1 MRWIAG
7 VVKRVRAVRA
17 AAERLGRVKEAE
29 RAALAAAIDQ
39 ESAEMTWPTGGW
51 SRVVALPAD
60 RSLAAEGRSGVPHLS
75 EVRAAVSGKRAL
87 FVSNRAAPEIV
98 ALLRTELGI
107 ECDDMAAL
115 GAPRRRQHLL
125 ERIRRGTYD
134 IVLVAQGFAGHG
146 DTGTIKEACHEV
158 GAMNV
163 LVGKGRLGQ
172 IVANLYRCI
181 LGGGNRRRVRASSMS
196 RSSS

>member
-1 MRWIAG
+1 MQWMTG
-7 VVKRVRAVRA
+7 VVKRVRAVQSA
-17 AAERLGRVKEAE
+17 AGRLGRVKAEE
-29 RAALAAAIDQ
+29 RAALAATIDR
-39 ESAEMTWPTGGW
+39 ESTDVTWPRGGW
-51 SRVVALPAD
+51 SRVLRLDPGRQAGGEAN
-60 RSLAAEGRSGVPHLS
+60 SLLPHLS

-87 FVSNRAAPEIV
+87 FVSNRSAPEIV
-98 ALLRTELGI
+98 ALLRTELGL
-107 ECDDMAAL
+107 ECDAMAAV
-115 GAPRRRQHLL
+115 GSPRRRDHLL

-146 DTGTIKEACHEV
+146 DTRTIKAACHEV

-181 LGGGNRRRVRASSMS
+181 VGVGNHRRSNA
-196 RSSS
+196 